1 MISSS
6 SIVVASKEQ
15 VSCDLNGESVILN
28 FKSGTYYGLN
38 PVGSYIWSLIQNPK
52 TVGQVEE
59 AVLEHYEVD
68 PSECERD
75 LLELLNELSE
85 NELVKIGDEADK

>member
-38 PVGSYIWSLIQNPK
+38 PVGSYIWNLIQNPK
-52 TVGQVEE
+52 TVGEVEE
-59 AVLEHYEVD
+59 AVLGHYEVD
-68 PSECERD
+68 PSECKHD
-75 LLELLNELSE
+75 LLDLLDDLSK
-85 NELVKIGDEADK
+85 NELVKISDEAGK